1 MLLQSCGQPID
12 PWRARPLLQWR
23 LKVGVQLR
31 PLTATHGSSVSTS
44 AIRPTPTWPTPE
56 VWRCTELVAGYGMG
70 NLEQILGYQGAVRT
84 GEATLV
90 GQDIVQ
96 MPFWTPEFCA
106 TLIQAAQAA
115 GGFSH
120 QPDDP
125 VPGYEISLAAIAP
138 RLFEAVEQDIGM
150 RLWPEIRR
158 WWPIVDYHGVHDA
171 FVIRYAMGEQ
181 EELRLHHDVAQVS
194 ASIKLND
201 SYVGGE
207 LEFPRQNF
215 TNSDVPVGNIIVW
228 PSLVTHP
235 HRGAPLVNGE
245 KYSLTV
251 WCALPLVID

>member
-1 MLLQSCGQPID
+1 MID
-12 PWRARPLLQWR
+12 VNDLD
-23 LKVGVQLR
+23 
-31 PLTATHGSSVSTS
+31 
-44 AIRPTPTWPTPE
+44 
-56 VWRCTELVAGYGMG
+56 M
-70 NLEQILGYQGAVRT
+70 ILGYNGASADGDAV
-84 GEATLV
+84 EVAP
-90 GQDIVQ
+90 DIVC
-96 MPFWTPEFCA
+96 MPFWTPEFCDA
-106 TLIQAAQAA
+106 VVRASIAA

-125 VPGYEISLAAIAP
+125 VPGYEVSLAAFAP
-138 RLFEAVEQDIGM
+138 TLFESLQNDIGM
-150 RLWPEIRR
+150 RVWPEIRR

-171 FVIRYAMGEQ
+171 FVIRFAMGEQ

-207 LEFPRQNF
+207 LEFPRQSF
-215 TNSDVPVGNIIVW
+215 TNADVPVGNIIVW

-235 HRGAPLVNGE
+235 HRGAPLISGE